1 MLITGSRL
9 LGAPVM
15 GLQTGS
21 ELARTSKAIID
32 PKTLEI
38 IAYELEGPLLNEH
51 PSLLRIADVREFSDI
66 GLIVDSSDEFVG
78 AEDIIKL
85 HDIYEL
91 NFNPEGMTV
100 IDEKRHKLGKVDSY
114 TLETGAFLIQQLL
127 VKRPLLKSLNDTHLL
142 VHRTQIT
149 EINNNEIIVHSQ
161 AEIPEPALEAMRHGY
176 TNPFRKSQQAE
187 QAHQATTRDS

>member
-9 LGAPVM
+9 LNAPVM

-21 ELARTSKAIID
+21 ELARTRHAIIN

-38 IAYELEGPLLNEH
+38 AAYELEGPLLNDH

-78 AEDIIKL
+78 LDDIIKL
-85 HDIYEL
+85 HEIYDL
-91 NFNPEGMTV
+91 HFSPIGMPV
-100 IDEKRHKLGKVDSY
+100 VDEKHHKLGKVESY
-114 TLETGAFLIQQLL
+114 TIETGALLIQQLI
-127 VKRPLLKSLNDTHLL
+127 VKRPLLKSLNDAQLL
-142 VHRTQIT
+142 VHRSQIT
-149 EINNNEIIVHSQ
+149 EISDTEIVVHSQ
-161 AEIPEPALEAMRHGY
+161 AEIPEPALDAIRHGY

-187 QAHQATTRDS
+187 QIHESNRQ

>member
-1 MLITGSRL
+1 
-9 LGAPVM
+9 M

-21 ELARTSKAIID
+21 ELARTNKAIID

-38 IAYELEGPLLNEH
+38 VAYELEGPLLDQH

-66 GLIVDSSDEFVG
+66 GLIVDSSDEFV
-78 AEDIIKL
+78 AVDDIIKL
-85 HDIYEL
+85 KNVYDL
-91 NFNPEGMTV
+91 GFTPVGMTV

-114 TLETGAFLIQQLL
+114 TIETGAFLIQQLV
-127 VKRPLLKSLNDTHLL
+127 VKRPFFKSLNDAHLL
-142 VHRTQIT
+142 IHRTQIT

-187 QAHQATTRDS
+187 QMQHSTREE

>member
-9 LGAPVM
+9 INAPVM

-21 ELARTSKAIID
+21 ELARTSKAIIN

-38 IAYELEGPLLNEH
+38 AAYELAGPLLNDH

-78 AEDIIKL
+78 LDDIIKL
-85 HDIYEL
+85 REIYEL
-91 NFNPEGMTV
+91 HFSPVGMPV
-100 IDEKRHKLGKVDSY
+100 VDEKHHRLGKVESY
-114 TLETGAFLIQQLL
+114 TIETGAFIIQQLL
-127 VKRPLLKSLNDTHLL
+127 VKRPLLKSLNDAQLL
-142 VHRTQIT
+142 VHRSQIT
-149 EINNNEIIVHSQ
+149 EISDTEIVVHSQ
-161 AEIPEPALEAMRHGY
+161 AEIPEPGLAAMRHGY

-187 QAHQATTRDS
+187 QLHESNRR